1 MTKKFAFTS
10 DAFLQARF
18 RNVQRGVCEIELL
31 TVYSYTRPRNALL
44 YMLRKIQGS
53 FLTVILDT
61 EMGEAIYKF
70 L

>member
-1 MTKKFAFTS
+1 MTGTNFSTS
-10 DAFLQARF
+10 VLGGYLF
-18 RNVQRGVCEIELL
+18 QRGVCEIELL

-70 L
+70 P